1 MNIYL
6 RFAIFI
12 VYGSVSFRISSGN
25 SANTIDRHGDKSPVQ
40 LAVVSL
46 LHNDKEIRDN
56 QLEYDEE
63 EYYYEHGD
71 EDYLSGD
78 YEMQFPKVAF
88 STKPKDLPVAPY
100 TVRTREGKRKGKG
113 KKRNPCLRKYK
124 DYCIHGV
131 CQYLRELREPS
142 CICLLGYSGERCHLF
157 TLPVTKE
164 AEGYNRTIALA
175 VVAVVVSFL
184 CLTVIAILMAIRSVC
199 LRACFSVFWKGLRCF
214 RITNLPL
221 SCPQITRIVFL
232 LCHIRYHKQGQYNL
246 ENEEKVKLE
255 AVAYP

>member
-1 MNIYL
+1 MFPLSLSLSCCLSGGIILLSVVAFNHVTKSFL
-6 RFAIFI
+6 C
-12 VYGSVSFRISSGN
+12 VSPVSFRISSGA
-25 SANTIDRHGDKSPVQ
+25 SANTIDRHGDTFPAQ
-40 LAVVSL
+40 LTVVSL
-46 LHNDKEIRDN
+46 LHNDKEVRDN

-78 YEMQFPKVAF
+78 HEMEFPKVAF
-88 STKPKDLPVAPY
+88 STKPKHLPVAPY
-100 TVRTREGKRKGKG
+100 TDRTREGKRKGKG

-124 DYCIHGV
+124 DFCIHGV

-157 TLPVTKE
+157 SLPVTKE
-164 AEGYNRTIALA
+164 AEGYNRTVALA

-184 CLTVIAILMAIRSVC
+184 CLAVIAMLM
-199 LRACFSVFWKGLRCF
+199 
-214 RITNLPL
+214 T
-221 SCPQITRIVFL
+221 
-232 LCHIRYHKQGQYNL
+232 IRYHKQGQYNL
-246 ENEEKVKLE
+246 EKEKVKLE